1 MAPSSPAG
9 RPLRRRSGQAL
20 LAALAAAAILLF
32 LAAGLTSLM
41 VESSQADQSARTQVS
56 VMGIAEGGLNVTL
69 RMLSDTVANA
79 LTQNLYELP
88 RATAQG
94 EAQSA
99 TSFGAAQ
106 AALAT
111 LLTDYGPL
119 VPATAFPNTATNATA
134 QSGGYLG
141 ATGTLPGPGGTY
153 TWLAYVGIVTPPAP
167 LPVWRDDGTNA
178 TMTVPIALL
187 GYAWVWSPA
196 GAYLG
201 EMTLY
206 SAQTTPGTLV
216 VTYTDCPAY
225 FTASACTTPTAVS
238 ISLPPGEIALNDVNV
253 AIAAHP

>member
-1 MAPSSPAG
+1 MARSWPAG

-20 LAALAAAAILLF
+20 VAALVAAAILLF

-41 VESSQADQSARTQVS
+41 VESGDADQSARTQVS
-56 VMGIAEGGLNVTL
+56 VLGIAAGGLNITL
-69 RMLSDTVANA
+69 RMLSDTVANT
-79 LTQNLYELP
+79 LTENLYQLP

-94 EAQSA
+94 EARGA

-106 AALAT
+106 AALTA
-111 LLTDYGPL
+111 LLTNYGPL
-119 VPATAFPNTATNATA
+119 VPSAAFPETATNAGT

-141 ATGTLPGPGGTY
+141 GTGTLPGPGGAY

-167 LPVWRDDGTNA
+167 LPAWRDDGTNA
-178 TMTVPIALL
+178 TVTVPIALL

-206 SAQTTPGTLV
+206 SAPTTPGTLV

-225 FTASACTTPTAVS
+225 FTVNACTNPTAVS

-253 AIAAHP
+253 AIAVHP